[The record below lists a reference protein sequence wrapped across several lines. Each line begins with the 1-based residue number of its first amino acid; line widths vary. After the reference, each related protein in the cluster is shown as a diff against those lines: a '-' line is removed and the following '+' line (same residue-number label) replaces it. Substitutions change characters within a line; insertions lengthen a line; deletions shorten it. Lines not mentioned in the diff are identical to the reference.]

1 MDDGAR
7 MTLWSLVSRSTCGS
21 LVSIFCFSLF
31 RSWWWYTGDGDVGLE
46 VNMFLGYTGE
56 SDGGVINTLW
66 GVYTPMVSRNK
77 VWKVSSREA
86 GEML

>member
-56 SDGGVINTLW
+56 SDGGRFGDKYIVGGIYSY
-66 GVYTPMVSRNK
+66 GVK
-77 VWKVSSREA
+77 E
-86 GEML
+86 